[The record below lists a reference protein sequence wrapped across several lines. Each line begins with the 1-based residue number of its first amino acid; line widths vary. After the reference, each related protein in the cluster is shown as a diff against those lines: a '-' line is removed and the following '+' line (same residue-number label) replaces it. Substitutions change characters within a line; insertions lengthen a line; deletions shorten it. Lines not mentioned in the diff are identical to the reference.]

1 MTDAGLIR
9 MLRIVKK
16 ELNPRRLASVEGD
29 SGDEDEDD
37 FLEIEEDDDDAGTGG
52 AGLSDES
59 EGIAEPGSVV
69 DADDEDREDEMDV
82 DAAAN
87 EVSTDK

>member
-1 MTDAGLIR
+1 

-16 ELNPRRLASVEGD
+16 ELNPRRLAPLEGD

-37 FLEIEEDDDDAGTGG
+37 FLEIEDDDDAGTGG

-69 DADDEDREDEMDV
+69 DADNEDSEDEMGV
-82 DAAAN
+82 DTATN
-87 EVSTDK
+87 EVKY

>member
-1 MTDAGLIR
+1 

-16 ELNPRRLASVEGD
+16 ELNPRRLAPAEGD

-59 EGIAEPGSVV
+59 EGIAEPGSVI
-69 DADDEDREDEMDV
+69 DGDDEDREDGMDV
-82 DAAAN
+82 DTTTN
-87 EVSTDK
+87 EVSAD